1 MLTKGINK
9 MSKDKNL
16 ESSIMDILKIDDWK
30 NIKPQQIT
38 GLIELS
44 PEIDKESF
52 EKILQQIPNI
62 VENSKD
68 MIDGIVNIVNSSKEM
83 SSETKEVYK
92 QMINAI
98 RDILNKDGNDTE
110 INNKLIDIMDKIR
123 EDIKELDK
131 SDKEHADKQTDKIIQ
146 YGEKAFV
153 VLVVGIAL
161 RAGLKKTL
169 KI

>member
-1 MLTKGINK
+1 MTGY
-9 MSKDKNL
+9 KNL
-16 ESSIMDILKIDDWK
+16 ERSIMDILKIDDWK
-30 NIKPQQIT
+30 NIKPQQIIE
-38 GLIELS
+38 LIELS

-62 VENSKD
+62 VENNKA

-83 SSETKEVYK
+83 SSDTKEVYN

-98 RDILNKDGNDTE
+98 RDIVNKDGNDTE

-131 SDKEHADKQTDKIIQ
+131 RDKEHVDNQMDKIIH
-146 YGEKAFV
+146 YGEK
-153 VLVVGIAL
+153 VLVVLAVGIGL
-161 RAGLKKTL
+161 RVALKKTL